1 MFKDFREICVNNNL
15 LNFELN
21 FFIISRGA
29 IKPCIIAAPYQGA
42 LNLAERPLHQRGHV
56 MQPAGSHD
64 GAAQQGNTFGRSTG
78 SGGGH

>member
-42 LNLAERPLHQRGHV
+42 LNLAK
-56 MQPAGSHD
+56 
-64 GAAQQGNTFGRSTG
+64 RSLYT
-78 SGGGH
+78 SVLK